1 MFQNEHNATYVI
13 WNCAAK
19 TLKFGVLVSHESRH
33 SLTSLKKTICRHRIL
48 CYVCCGAGG
57 LTQVHA
63 AVCCGAGGLTQ
74 VHAADPIGIT
84 YAAPVATAVFTNGWQ
99 HSDLVRTSRHHAAE
113 PSVVVANV
121 VSARCMARQ
130 STGAL
135 VGGATC
141 AESRR
146 AVSRTNL
153 QALCCAG
160 RSCDLMSSL
169 PMQSIIWR
177 LTSFKY

>member
-1 MFQNEHNATYVI
+1 MELRRQNFEIRCVGVARKSSFI
-13 WNCAAK
+13 D
-19 TLKFGVLVSHESRH
+19 KFV
-33 SLTSLKKTICRHRIL
+33 KKTICRHRIL
-48 CYVCCGAGG
+48 CY
-57 LTQVHA
+57 
-63 AVCCGAGGLTQ
+63 VCCGAGGLTQ

>member
-1 MFQNEHNATYVI
+1 M
-13 WNCAAK
+13 
-19 TLKFGVLVSHESRH
+19 
-33 SLTSLKKTICRHRIL
+33 
-48 CYVCCGAGG
+48 
-57 LTQVHA
+57 
-63 AVCCGAGGLTQ
+63 CCGAGGLTQ

-141 AESRR
+141 RVAHELAGVVLRR
-146 AVSRTNL
+146 TLMRSHELFADAVHNL
-153 QALCCAG
+153 AANIL
-160 RSCDLMSSL
+160 
-169 PMQSIIWR
+169 
-177 LTSFKY
+177 